1 MTTPVRNP
9 DVLELRNVSAS
20 YGRTAALW
28 DVSLGVP
35 KGSIAAL
42 LGPNGAGKST
52 LLKVAAGVLKP
63 SEGRVLI
70 DGDNVTTASPNA
82 RARKGLC
89 LIPEGHGVYPRLT
102 VRENLLLLTPPW
114 LKGESTDK
122 ALDAFPALRSRLG
135 DRAGTLSGGQQQ
147 MVALARCHLANP
159 SIVLLDEVSMGLAPL
174 VVDEIFDSLKA
185 LAASGV
191 TLLIVE
197 QFVTRALEM
206 ADTVH
211 LLNRGRIS
219 FSGPPSELDEAAVLE
234 GYLGSDIA
242 RDRSA

>member
-1 MTTPVRNP
+1 MTTP

-28 DVSLGVP
+28 DVSLAVP

-63 SEGRVLI
+63 TQGRVLI
-70 DGDNVTTASPNA
+70 DGDNVTSASPNT

-89 LIPEGHGVYPRLT
+89 LIPEGHGVFPRLT

-114 LKGESTDK
+114 RKGESTDK
-122 ALDAFPALRSRLG
+122 AMAAFPALRSRLG

-159 SIVLLDEVSMGLAPL
+159 SVVLLDEVSMGLAPL

-185 LAASGV
+185 LADSGV

-219 FSGPPSELDEAAVLE
+219 FSGPPSELDEDAVLE